1 MCRRRRKGLKV
12 RDQSR
17 DAAAQVSQASGGCDG
32 FREPGVEALLKGRE
46 FTLGDALAVSC
57 L

>member
-1 MCRRRRKGLKV
+1 M